1 LRRVRGVIERLVR
14 DGTAVVRSDGT
25 LHSIFPVAVYAAE
38 GEARRE
44 WVLRE
49 GATRTIEIGLGY
61 GISALF
67 ICEGLLGNADPVA
80 RHVALDPYQATRF
93 ADCGLQFLEEA
104 GIAQMVEHHAEE
116 SQIALPRFLGEAR
129 RFHLAFV
136 DGNHRF
142 NGVFLDLVYLGRLV
156 RAGGIVL
163 VDDYQLPAVARGV
176 VLCDE
181 SGLDARGSLGRGRS
195 PPVGRPPYF
204 HGPRHATVRLLRRL
218 LKPEP
223 PHATCSGLRPDH
235 SGWEM
240 RVGAFAMC
248 RAPGENA
255 QAHGRGRHHQGR
267 VAGGPGDLRE
277 VPPGRRSCRL
287 RFSGP

>member
-1 LRRVRGVIERLVR
+1 VRVVIERLVR
-14 DGTAVVRSDGT
+14 GGTAVARSDGT

-38 GEARRE
+38 GEALRE

-61 GISALF
+61 GISALH

-116 SQIALPRFLGEAR
+116 SQIALPRFLDEAR

-142 NGVFLDLVYLGRLV
+142 DGVFLDLVFLGRLV
-156 RAGGIVL
+156 RAGGIVF
-163 VDDYQLPAVARGV
+163 VDDYQLPAVARAASFCVTNLGWTLEEV
-176 VLCDE
+176 STADDLHRWAVLRTSAVPDT
-181 SGLDARGSLGRGRS
+181 
-195 PPVGRPPYF
+195 RPFDYYVDF
-204 HGPRHATVRLLRRL
+204 
-218 LKPEP
+218 
-223 PHATCSGLRPDH
+223 
-235 SGWEM
+235 
-240 RVGAFAMC
+240 
-248 RAPGENA
+248 
-255 QAHGRGRHHQGR
+255 
-267 VAGGPGDLRE
+267 
-277 VPPGRRSCRL
+277 
-287 RFSGP
+287 

>member
-1 LRRVRGVIERLVR
+1 VIERLVR
-14 DGTAVVRSDGT
+14 GGTAVARSDGT

-38 GEARRE
+38 GEALRE

-61 GISALF
+61 GISALH

-116 SQIALPRFLGEAR
+116 SQIALPRFLDEAR

-142 NGVFLDLVYLGRLV
+142 DGVFLDLVFLGRLV
-156 RAGGIVL
+156 RAGGIVF
-163 VDDYQLPAVARGV
+163 VDDYQLPAVARAASFCVTNLGWTLEEV
-176 VLCDE
+176 STADDLHRWAVLRTSTVPDT
-181 SGLDARGSLGRGRS
+181 
-195 PPVGRPPYF
+195 RPFDYYVDF
-204 HGPRHATVRLLRRL
+204 
-218 LKPEP
+218 
-223 PHATCSGLRPDH
+223 
-235 SGWEM
+235 
-240 RVGAFAMC
+240 
-248 RAPGENA
+248 
-255 QAHGRGRHHQGR
+255 
-267 VAGGPGDLRE
+267 
-277 VPPGRRSCRL
+277 
-287 RFSGP
+287 

>member
-1 LRRVRGVIERLVR
+1 VRVVIERLVR
-14 DGTAVVRSDGT
+14 GGTAVARSDGT

-38 GEARRE
+38 GEALRE

-61 GISALF
+61 GISALH

-116 SQIALPRFLGEAR
+116 SQIALPRFLDEAR

-142 NGVFLDLVYLGRLV
+142 DGVFLDLVFLGRLV
-156 RAGGIVL
+156 RAGGIVF
-163 VDDYQLPAVARGV
+163 VDDYQLPAVARAASFCVTNLGWTLEEV
-176 VLCDE
+176 STADDLHRWAVLRTSTVPDT
-181 SGLDARGSLGRGRS
+181 
-195 PPVGRPPYF
+195 RPFDYYVDF
-204 HGPRHATVRLLRRL
+204 
-218 LKPEP
+218 
-223 PHATCSGLRPDH
+223 
-235 SGWEM
+235 
-240 RVGAFAMC
+240 
-248 RAPGENA
+248 
-255 QAHGRGRHHQGR
+255 
-267 VAGGPGDLRE
+267 
-277 VPPGRRSCRL
+277 
-287 RFSGP
+287 